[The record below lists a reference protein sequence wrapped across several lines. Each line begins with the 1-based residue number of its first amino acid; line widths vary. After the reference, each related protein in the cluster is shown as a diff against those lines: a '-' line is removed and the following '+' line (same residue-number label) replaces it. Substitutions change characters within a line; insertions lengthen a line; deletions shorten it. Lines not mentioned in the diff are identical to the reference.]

1 MVKVWLSGA
10 TGFKAH
16 PKTKRNLYLGTFM
29 RSITARCS
37 SEVPKQLEIAKNNLT
52 IKQTKNPQRD
62 KKEKRKAKKKKKNFQ
77 LMNVMSFREKKMLFF
92 SFFSHRD

>member
-1 MVKVWLSGA
+1 
-10 TGFKAH
+10 
-16 PKTKRNLYLGTFM
+16 M

-62 KKEKRKAKKKKKNFQ
+62 KKEKRKAKKKKKIPAHECNELQ
-77 LMNVMSFREKKMLFF
+77 GKKNALFF
-92 SFFSHRD
+92 LFFPQRLAKSLN